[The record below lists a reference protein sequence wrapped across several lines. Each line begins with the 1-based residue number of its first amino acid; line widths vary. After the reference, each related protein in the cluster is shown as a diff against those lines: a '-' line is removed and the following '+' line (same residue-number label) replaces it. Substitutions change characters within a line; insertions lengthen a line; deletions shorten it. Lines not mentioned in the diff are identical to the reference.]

1 MRIFAVILGVC
12 LVLLQYRLWVSD
24 QGMREIWRL
33 DQAVEAQKAAN
44 GEQRE
49 RNRQLLAEVTDLKV
63 GLAALEE
70 RARSELG
77 MVGNNET
84 FYQIVTPATQAPAGA
99 AHRHHRPRRVTAPQK
114 ARRVWAVVPA
124 AGRGER
130 FETAAGASHRPS
142 PSNTHRLRARPCSS
156 ASLRPLLAEPRIERV
171 VVVVAADDARWRELR
186 AALGTKLL
194 DRRSAA
200 RAARTP

>member
-33 DQAVEAQKAAN
+33 EQAVAAQKAAN
-44 GEQRE
+44 AEQRD

-84 FYQIVTPATQAPAGA
+84 FYQIVTPATQAPAA
-99 AHRHHRPRRVTAPQK
+99 PATAI
-114 ARRVWAVVPA
+114 
-124 AGRGER
+124 
-130 FETAAGASHRPS
+130 T
-142 PSNTHRLRARPCSS
+142 
-156 ASLRPLLAEPRIERV
+156 
-171 VVVVAADDARWRELR
+171 
-186 AALGTKLL
+186 
-194 DRRSAA
+194 
-200 RAARTP
+200 ARTE